1 MSVSEPERHE
11 LYQAFEGLMGKKKAE
26 TMMALLP
33 PTGWGDV
40 ATRRDLEAHELV
52 TKRQLE
58 AHEAAVKQQ
67 LEAHEAAV
75 KQQLEAHEATVKQQF
90 EIVNKNIELTKSDL
104 NERIMRTALMVNLPT
119 VLAAVGLSFAAT
131 RL

>member
-40 ATRRDLEAHELV
+40 ATRRDLNAIDQRFEAIDRRFDAVHRELDAI
-52 TKRQLE
+52 KRELDQKTDKRDLAALE
-58 AHEAAVKQQ
+58 SR
-67 LEAHEAAV
+67 
-75 KQQLEAHEATVKQQF
+75 
-90 EIVNKNIELTKSDL
+90 VNAQ
-104 NERIMRTALMVNLPT
+104 IMRTALTVNIPAI
-119 VLAAVGLSFAAT
+119 LAAFGLSFAAT
-131 RL
+131 HLG